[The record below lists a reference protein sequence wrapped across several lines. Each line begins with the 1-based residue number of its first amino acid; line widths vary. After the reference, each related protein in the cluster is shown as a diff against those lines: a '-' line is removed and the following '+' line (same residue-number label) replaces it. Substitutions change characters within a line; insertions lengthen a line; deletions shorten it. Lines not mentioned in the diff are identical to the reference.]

1 MLDLLKSNCYQDNI
15 EQCLIDLGLVKG
27 PAADAKLAGSDMA
40 TMNKKFFFPYYS
52 SEYILY

>member
-40 TMNKKFFFPYYS
+40 TMNKKNVFPYHS